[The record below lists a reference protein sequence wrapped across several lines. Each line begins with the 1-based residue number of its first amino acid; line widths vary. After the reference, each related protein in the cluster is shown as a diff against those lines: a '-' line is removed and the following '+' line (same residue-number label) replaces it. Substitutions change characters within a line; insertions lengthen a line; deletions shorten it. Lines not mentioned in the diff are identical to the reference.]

1 MIKRITRHFHIKIL
15 FVLALLQSIYLY
27 KKIAHF
33 QWIGIDDLL
42 TITII
47 DLDVFSFIEA
57 LGSGLNLFPPLYFVL
72 GYFLTNL
79 CDFPKEFLLWI
90 HIPFLWVSIWLTYL
104 IFRNFSASQIA
115 SFATVILMTIKSA
128 FLTQAIYVRPYCFY
142 YVAAL
147 ALLFAVIKFQNSY
160 STKRLILLWVS
171 FQCLAL
177 THYYGLPI
185 GLLICA
191 PLLLC
196 NLGINAKI
204 KYLTLILVPT
214 IISYSVLLPKQ
225 LAYNLFKGTTPD
237 ININIL
243 IEIYKSLI
251 IPGLVTLLIFLILG
265 CFYYREFKFF
275 NSPALLWPMINL
287 SLAPIIIGF
296 FLFIT
301 FKEGFY
307 YRYFIPCQ
315 VGLSGIVVWIGTQL
329 IKQPIGNKWSFIL
342 VFLSTCSISLWG
354 VRNFDN
360 ERKLIKPSYP
370 GSMDFNHDLILQDNI
385 PFATSH
391 LPTFL
396 KLIHD
401 PTWATRSRLLRT
413 EEKDFHE
420 LPKYNKSLTPVSLL
434 HLEKEKSFYYHFYYS
449 GPHSIID
456 FDPFTWAPKN
466 NFSVT
471 KICEYP
477 LVIKFSSKLNNKN

>member
-1 MIKRITRHFHIKIL
+1 MIKSITRHFHIVIL
-15 FVLALLQSIYLY
+15 FVLALLQSTYLY
-27 KKIAHF
+27 RKIEQF
-33 QWIGIDDLL
+33 QWVGQDDLL
-42 TITII
+42 TITLINQNI
-47 DLDVFSFIEA
+47 SSFIEA

-72 GYFLTNL
+72 GYFLISL
-79 CDFPKEFLLWI
+79 CDFPKDFLLWI
-90 HIPFLWVSIWLTYL
+90 HIPVLWVSIWLTYL
-104 IFRNFSASQIA
+104 IFRNFSDSKIA
-115 SFATVILMTIKSA
+115 SFTTVILMTIKSA
-128 FLTQAIYVRPYCFY
+128 FLTQVIYVRPYCFY
-142 YVAAL
+142 YVATL
-147 ALLFAVIKFQNSY
+147 ALLFAVIKFQKSY
-160 STKRLILLWVS
+160 STKRFILLWVS

-185 GLLICA
+185 GLLICV

-196 NLGINAKI
+196 HLGISAKI
-204 KYLTLILVPT
+204 KYLTLILLPT
-214 IISYSVLLPKQ
+214 IISYSVFLPKQ
-225 LAYNLFKGTTPD
+225 LGYPFTVGTHPD
-237 ININIL
+237 VNINTL

-251 IPGLVTLLIFLILG
+251 IPSLITLLIFLILR
-265 CFYYREFKFF
+265 CFYCRNFK
-275 NSPALLWPMINL
+275 SPMVTTPWPMINL

-315 VGLSGIVVWIGTQL
+315 VGLSGIVVWTGNQL
-329 IKQPIGNKWSFIL
+329 IKQPLGNKWSFIL

-360 ERKLIKPSYP
+360 EHKLIKPSYP
-370 GSMDFNHDLILQDNI
+370 GSMDFDHDLILQDKI

-401 PTWATRSRLLRT
+401 ANWATRSSLLRT
-413 EEKDFHE
+413 EEKDFLE

-434 HLEKEKSFYYHFYYS
+434 DLKNEKSFYYHFYYS

-456 FDPFTWAPKN
+456 FDPFTWAQKN
-466 NFSVT
+466 NFSIT

-477 LVIKFSSKLNNKN
+477 VVIKFTKKNNNRN

>member
-1 MIKRITRHFHIKIL
+1 MLKQLTNHIHVIIL
-15 FVLALLQSIYLY
+15 FVLALVQSTYLY
-27 KKIAHF
+27 RKIEQF
-33 QWIGIDDLL
+33 QWIGADDLL
-42 TITII
+42 TITLINQ
-47 DLDVFSFIEA
+47 DVFSFIQG
-57 LGSGLNLFPPLYFVL
+57 LGSGLNLFPPLYYVL

-90 HIPFLWVSIWLTYL
+90 HIPVLWGSIWLTYL
-104 IFRNFSASQIA
+104 IFRNFSDSQIA
-115 SFATVILMTIKSA
+115 SLATVILMTIKSA

-147 ALLFAVIKFQNSY
+147 ALLFSVIKFQKSY
-160 STKRLILLWVS
+160 STKRLIFLWVS

-185 GLLICA
+185 GLLICV

-196 NLGINAKI
+196 HLGISAKI
-204 KYLTLILVPT
+204 KYLTLILLPT
-214 IISYSVLLPKQ
+214 IISYSVFLPKQ
-225 LAYNLFKGTTPD
+225 LGYIFAKGTLPD

-265 CFYYREFKFF
+265 CFYYREFKVLK
-275 NSPALLWPMINL
+275 SAAPWPMINL

-301 FKEGFY
+301 SKEGFY

-315 VGLSGIVVWIGTQL
+315 VGLSGMALWVGNHL
-329 IKQPIGNKWSFIL
+329 IKIPIGNKCSITL
-342 VFLSTCSISLWG
+342 VFLSICSISLWG

-360 ERKLIKPSYP
+360 ERNLIKQSYP
-370 GSMDFNHDLILQDNI
+370 GSMDFNHDRILQDNI

-420 LPKYNKSLTPVSLL
+420 LPKYNKLLTPISLL
-434 HLEKEKSFYYHFYYS
+434 ELKRENSFYYHFYYS
-449 GPHSIID
+449 GPHSNID
-456 FDPFTWAPKN
+456 FDPYTWAQKN
-466 NFSVT
+466 NFSVN

-477 LVIKFSSKLNNKN
+477 VVIKFTHKNNAKN